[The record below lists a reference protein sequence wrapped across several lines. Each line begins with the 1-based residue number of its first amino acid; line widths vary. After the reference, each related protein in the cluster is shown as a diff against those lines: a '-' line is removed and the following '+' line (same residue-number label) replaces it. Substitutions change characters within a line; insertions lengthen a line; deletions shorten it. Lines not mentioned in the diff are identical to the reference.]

1 MLVKTKVL
9 IAEENQDF
17 LDKMCSL
24 LAECGFEMV
33 SAPKDGLQLVDRI
46 QAERP
51 GIVLMDVCTGTTYLR
66 KTG

>member
-24 LAECGFEMV
+24 LAENV
-33 SAPKDGLQLVDRI
+33 A
-46 QAERP
+46 
-51 GIVLMDVCTGTTYLR
+51 LR
-66 KTG
+66 WFLRRKMAFSWWTASRQNARELY